1 MRNPLSTNSV
11 LSFYFQIKR
20 YHKQIAQRFTKLIF
34 KLFLFRLFRK
44 DIDWDDLELTPK
56 KYGDIMLELNQK
68 ARDKQNPKTA
78 IDPEDL
84 VKIYKCF
91 DYENLTKNA
100 DLLIKKIE
108 FDLRCNPG
116 QLLENIELFL
126 PLRNR
131 TIYCTASPPLF
142 LCPRPHFK
150 MTRIV
155 IRINFIYFLQC

>member
-1 MRNPLSTNSV
+1 
-11 LSFYFQIKR
+11 
-20 YHKQIAQRFTKLIF
+20 
-34 KLFLFRLFRK
+34 
-44 DIDWDDLELTPK
+44 
-56 KYGDIMLELNQK
+56 MLELNQK

-116 QLLENIELFL
+116 QLLKNIEIFL

-131 TIYCTASPPLF
+131 NNILHRAFPSFSLPKTPFQNDQNSHNNKVYF
-142 LCPRPHFK
+142 
-150 MTRIV
+150 
-155 IRINFIYFLQC
+155 FLQC